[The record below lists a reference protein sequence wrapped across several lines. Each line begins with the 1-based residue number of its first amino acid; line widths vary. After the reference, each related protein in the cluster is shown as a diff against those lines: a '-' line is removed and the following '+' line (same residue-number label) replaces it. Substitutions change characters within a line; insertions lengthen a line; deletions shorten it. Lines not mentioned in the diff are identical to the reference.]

1 MAGLISTI
9 LLFCIPVAAIVF
21 FIISLVRYLDGRKTG
36 CDDSEMRKRKLLLI
50 LSAVI
55 VGVLVVAVVA
65 LIVLLYMAIAY
76 M

>member
-21 FIISLVRYLDGRKTG
+21 FIISLVRFLDGRKAG
-36 CDDSEMRKRKLLLI
+36 CNDSELSKRKLLLI

>member
-9 LLFCIPVAAIVF
+9 LLFIIPVAAIAF
-21 FIISLVRYLDGRKTG
+21 FIVSLVRYLDGRKNG
-36 CDDSEMRKRKLLLI
+36 CDDSEMSKRKLLLI

-55 VGVLVVAVVA
+55 VGVLIVAVLS

>member
-50 LSAVI
+50 LFS
-55 VGVLVVAVVA
+55 
-65 LIVLLYMAIAY
+65 M
-76 M
+76 